1 MRYTWM
7 LIFSVLPLLALVYVC
22 WHIWA
27 LLPWGRAWKAL
38 VMLVPLIALG
48 AMLASFTR
56 TIDKMPLDIASVVY
70 EVGNSL
76 IFVLLYLVIIFVL
89 LDVGRLV
96 GIIRA
101 EWLHHNGIVASILT
115 IFMIAVFGYG
125 NLHYRHKYRQAI
137 DMKTSKTIKR
147 GTKVVLLSDLHL
159 GYHNRRKELHR
170 WVDMINA
177 EHADVILIAGDLI
190 DLSVKP
196 LVEERDWEELRR
208 INAPIYV
215 CLGNHEYISGVRD
228 AIAFYRQA
236 GITLLKDRV
245 ASVAGLT
252 VIGRDDRSNTHRK
265 PLQTLMNESS
275 KSALLS
281 QPIILLDH
289 QPYHLEEAEN
299 AGVDFQFSGHTHHG
313 QVWPISWIT
322 DALYEDAFGAT
333 TKGKT
338 QYYVSSG
345 MGIWG
350 GKFRIGTRSEYV
362 VLTINE

>member
-1 MRYTWM
+1 MWM
-7 LIFSVLPLLALVYVC
+7 LAFSVLPLLALVYVC
-22 WHIWA
+22 WHVWM
-27 LLPWGRAWKAL
+27 LLPFGKVWKML
-38 VMLVPLIALG
+38 VMLLPLIALG
-48 AMLASFTR
+48 AMVASLTR

-76 IFVLLYLVIIFVL
+76 IFVLLYLVMIFVL
-89 LDVGRLV
+89 LDIGRWI
-96 GIIRA
+96 GIVRA
-101 EWLHHNGIVASILT
+101 EWLHHNGIVASIIT

-125 NLHYRHKYRQAI
+125 NLHYYHKYRQAI
-137 DMKTSKTIKR
+137 DIKTPKALKQDRKI
-147 GTKVVLLSDLHL
+147 VLLSDLHL

-177 EHADVILIAGDLI
+177 EHADAVLIAGDLI

-208 INAPIYV
+208 IDAPVYA

-228 AIAFYRQA
+228 ALAFYHQA
-236 GITLLKDRV
+236 GITLLKDSV

-252 VIGRDDRSNTHRK
+252 IIGRDDRSNTHRK
-265 PLQTLMNESS
+265 SLRAIMKESCDTT
-275 KSALLS
+275 LLS

-289 QPYHLEEAEN
+289 QPYHLEEAEKEV
-299 AGVDFQFSGHTHHG
+299 VDFQFSGHTHHG

-333 TKGKT
+333 IKGKT

-350 GKFRIGTRSEYV
+350 GKFRIGTRSEYI
-362 VLTINE
+362 VLTIKNTN

>member
-1 MRYTWM
+1 MKYMWM
-7 LIFSVLPLLALVYVC
+7 LAFSVLPLLALAYVG
-22 WHIWA
+22 WHIWM
-27 LLPWGRAWKAL
+27 LLPWGKVWKAL
-38 VMLVPLIALG
+38 VMLVPLMALG
-48 AMLASFTR
+48 AMVASLTR
-56 TIDKMPLDIASVVY
+56 TIDKMPLDIATVVY

-76 IFVLLYLVIIFVL
+76 IFVLLYLVLIFVL
-89 LDVGRLV
+89 LDVGRWV
-96 GIIRA
+96 GVVKT
-101 EWLHHNGIVASILT
+101 EWLQHNGIVATLLT
-115 IFMIAVFGYG
+115 IFLVAVFGYG
-125 NLHYRHKYRQAI
+125 NLHYRHKYRQVI
-137 DMKTSKTIKR
+137 DLKTPKTIKQ

-177 EHADVILIAGDLI
+177 EHADAVLIAGDLI

-196 LVEERDWEELRR
+196 LIEERDWEELHR
-208 INAPIYV
+208 INAPIYA

-228 AIAFYRQA
+228 ALAFYRQA
-236 GITLLKDRV
+236 GITLLKDSE

-252 VIGRDDRSNTHRK
+252 IIGRDDRSNTHRK
-265 PLQTLMNESS
+265 SLQAIMKESCDS
-275 KSALLS
+275 TQLL

-299 AGVDFQFSGHTHHG
+299 ARVDFQFSGHTHHG

-350 GKFRIGTRSEYV
+350 GKFRIGTRSEYI
-362 VLTINE
+362 VLTING

>member
-1 MRYTWM
+1 MWM
-7 LIFSVLPLLALVYVC
+7 LAFSVLPLLALVYVC
-22 WHIWA
+22 WHVWM
-27 LLPWGRAWKAL
+27 LLPFGKVWKML
-38 VMLVPLIALG
+38 VMLLPLIALG
-48 AMLASFTR
+48 AMVASLTR

-76 IFVLLYLVIIFVL
+76 IFVLLYLVMIFVL
-89 LDVGRLV
+89 LDIGRWI
-96 GIIRA
+96 GIVRA
-101 EWLHHNGIVASILT
+101 EWLHHNGIVASIIT

-125 NLHYRHKYRQAI
+125 NLHYHHKYRQAI
-137 DMKTSKTIKR
+137 DIKTPKALKQDRKI
-147 GTKVVLLSDLHL
+147 VLLSDLHL

-177 EHADVILIAGDLI
+177 EHADAVLIAGDLI

-208 INAPIYV
+208 IDAPVYA

-228 AIAFYRQA
+228 ALAFYHQA
-236 GITLLKDRV
+236 GITLLKDSV

-252 VIGRDDRSNTHRK
+252 IIGRDDRSNTHRK
-265 PLQTLMNESS
+265 SLRAIMKESCDTT
-275 KSALLS
+275 LLS

-299 AGVDFQFSGHTHHG
+299 EVVDFQFSGHTHHG

-333 TKGKT
+333 SKGKT

-350 GKFRIGTRSEYV
+350 GKFRIGTRSEYI
-362 VLTINE
+362 VLTIKNTN